1 MNKND
6 LKKPLV
12 ALKDPVMVGIWVGA
26 MSARL
31 RESVASGNEPYLA
44 TAPAVAVGGISRGGI
59 VAHNR

>member
-1 MNKND
+1 M
-6 LKKPLV
+6 V
-12 ALKDPVMVGIWVGA
+12 EVGIWVGG

-59 VAHNR
+59 VAHNRWLAVVGRVPGV